1 MSKVLL
7 LLLMVNN
14 NLVQVLRNVGKKMK
28 THVHGQNINYR
39 TLKKKKKNILD
50 LASLREGTFL

>member
-1 MSKVLL
+1 MSKVVL

-39 TLKKKKKNILD
+39 TLKKKKNILD
-50 LASLREGTFL
+50 LASL